1 VAPVRLG
8 AFGEKVIEAKGR
20 LNPPPIFLRA
30 VSRVADESFGRSVS
44 GDLISNMPE
53 INGWMPAPETNV
65 CLRTKNVHPHEDT
78 FVGDGSRKNWR
89 NVFWLLDG
97 DLWIQVAKAAQH
109 MRSGDWV
116 LFDDRTMHCVIADCK
131 WTGIAVQYVKGKK

>member
-1 VAPVRLG
+1 M
-8 AFGEKVIEAKGR
+8 IEANGSAS
-20 LNPPPIFLRA
+20 PPRDFLRD

-44 GDLISNMPE
+44 ADLICHMPN
-53 INGWMPAPETNV
+53 ISGWMPAPETNV

-116 LFDDRTMHCVIADCK
+116 LFDDRTMHCVIADRK